1 MAIPKNRVLPPAL
14 EKFKEDLAARQ
25 AKLTSEVKQSLESA
39 DIDYSKLINKIE
51 KLELVTRMLS
61 KIKKFEEGLITSTDL
76 QGLINQFSEDMKQI
90 QPVGFLSRL
99 GFATSDTR
107 KLFSEKTI
115 NEVLDAI
122 KPLASE
128 SKQEVK
134 IEPLKI
140 DEKTKPLDFSKMDI
154 SQILKDIQTKL
165 AANIGISWDTVAAN
179 RRIKDIKRV
188 CNTKYPNSRK
198 YGNAALNRKMLLDSQ
213 IADLLDPDTLLTL
226 FDHQIVYI
234 LRNSVGYT
242 TLADAILFGFQD
254 GVDTIK
260 LMPNNDDDYGRAGY
274 IKQKNDY
281 RDHTTKIIANICK
294 AAAKIGIDVN
304 DARYLHK
311 QSEEKEPSLN
321 ARFDNI
327 LEEIKQ
333 VKERHGSEE
342 LVFVPGTGLDK
353 MREECQDGFYWL
365 LRLAK
370 IPVDANKSH
379 GSWSQF
385 KISEPNTLEK
395 LVSQLLVKED
405 LLLDGIVS
413 HLFYDRA
420 HLEAFI
426 DLNAPI
432 EIGEKEFHFV
442 DILREMIKQC
452 ENLPESSIAR
462 EQFNLRLKLVESH
475 LQTKF
480 HSTVVSEEKIVISR
494 PGVSF

>member
-1 MAIPKNRVLPPAL
+1 MSIPKVKIPSPAL
-14 EKFKEDLAARQ
+14 DKFKEDLAARQ
-25 AKLTSEVKQSLESA
+25 AKLSNEVKESINSS
-39 DIDYSKLINKIE
+39 DVDYSKLINKIE
-51 KLELVTRMLS
+51 KLELVSRMLS
-61 KIKKFEEGLITSTDL
+61 KITKFEDGLITSSDFQT
-76 QGLINQFSEDMKQI
+76 LINQFSEDMKQV

-99 GFATSDTR
+99 GFATSETR

-115 NEVLDAI
+115 NEVLEAI
-122 KPLASE
+122 KPLAPE
-128 SKQEVK
+128 VKGEVK
-134 IEPLKI
+134 IVPLKI
-140 DEKTKPLDFSKMDI
+140 DEKVKSLDFSKLDI

-165 AANIGISWDTVAAN
+165 AGNIPIGWDTVAAN
-179 RRIKDIKRV
+179 RRIKDIKRI

-198 YGNAALNRKMLLDSQ
+198 YGNAALNRKLLLDTQ
-213 IADLLDPDTLLTL
+213 ISDLLDPDTLLTI
-226 FDHQIVYI
+226 FHHHIVYI

-260 LMPNNDDDYGRAGY
+260 LMPNNDDEYGKDGY

-281 RDHTTKIIANICK
+281 RDNTTKIIANICK
-294 AAAKIGIDVN
+294 AAAMIGIDVS

-311 QSEEKEPSLN
+311 QSEEKEPSLS

-333 VKERHGSEE
+333 VKNKHGSKE

-370 IPVDANKSH
+370 IPVEANKSH
-379 GSWSQF
+379 SGWSKF

-395 LVSQLLVKED
+395 LISQLLAKED

-432 EIGEKEFHFV
+432 EIGKKEFHFV

-452 ENLPESSIAR
+452 DNLPESSIAR

-480 HSTVVSEEKIVISR
+480 HHVVDDEKSAFPR
-494 PGVSF
+494 PGTS